1 MSALKV
7 LTTQFRLRS
16 CGITVPC
23 TRFSGHEF
31 QRRQEDIPVN
41 SNGGQCSM
49 RARIATGTSGAC
61 RWELQQVPTGY
72 AYPNSDGRETGMWAG
87 ISKGHQRGT
96 RAGIVTY
103 ESEFQWG
110 ATQHVDKNC
119 SGRQGVMRVRIA
131 PGNSG
136 VCSRKLQR
144 ASTRSADGICN
155 ATRYL
160 GADPTGVKGHVVAHR
175 RELQNSPKGR
185 IPIPARWNSK
195 VSVHPVVNQ
204 IGFYRGMCLLNPSV
218 RAWMLY

>member
-1 MSALKV
+1 LQQTPA
-7 LTTQFRLRS
+7 
-16 CGITVPC
+16 GH
-23 TRFSGHEF
+23 SGANCN
-31 QRRQEDIPVN
+31 RRQQV
-41 SNGGQCSM
+41 C
-49 RARIATGTSGAC
+49 RI
-61 RWELQQVPTGY
+61 PTG
-72 AYPNSDGRETGMWAG
+72 
-87 ISKGHQRGT
+87 RGP
-96 RAGIVTY
+96 RAGIVTTY

-110 ATQHVDKNC
+110 PTQHVDKNC

-131 PGNSG
+131 LGNSG
-136 VCSRKLQR
+136 VCSRKLQP

-160 GADPTGVKGHVVAHR
+160 GADPTGVKEHVVAHR